1 SIDTVASGDEIT
13 PTFSGSSSNT
23 DGDLTL
29 TVNGVDYVVTPE
41 ADGSWEFTLPDGAA
55 LEDGTYTAA
64 INGSDAQNNEAP
76 EDSTEFTVDQ
86 LPIVSIDTVASGDDI
101 TPTFSGT
108 SSNTDGDLTL
118 TVNGV
123 DYVVTPEADGSW
135 EFILPDD
142 AALEDGTYTAAING
156 SDAQN
161 NEAPEASTEFTVD
174 QLPIVSIDTVASGD
188 EITPTFSGSSSNT
201 DGDLTL
207 TVNGVDYVVTP
218 EADGSWEFTLPDGA
232 ALEDGTYTAAINGSD
247 AQNNEAPEDS
257 TEFTVDQLPI
267 VSIDTV
273 ASGDDITPTFSG
285 TSSNTDGDLTLTV
298 NGVDYVV
305 TPEADGSWEF
315 ILPDDAALEDGTYT
329 AAINGSDAQNN
340 DAPEDSASFRVLLTP
355 EVSITVTNDPE
366 DTTPTFSGTS
376 DNTVG
381 DLTLTVNGV
390 EYAVTP
396 ELDGSWEFTLPDGAA
411 LADGDYTATIDG
423 VDAQGDAAETSD
435 ADFTIGL
442 VPEVSITVTN
452 DPEDTTPTFS
462 GTSDNTVGDLTLT
475 VNGVEYAVTPEL
487 DGSWEF
493 TLPDGAALADGD
505 YTATIDGVDAQGDA
519 AETSDADFTI
529 GLV

>member
-1 SIDTVASGDEIT
+1 VTNDPEDTT
-13 PTFSGSSSNT
+13 PTFSGTSDNT
-23 DGDLTL
+23 VGDLTL
-29 TVNGVDYVVTPE
+29 TVNGVEYAVTPE
-41 ADGSWEFTLPDGAA
+41 LDGSWEFTLPDGAA
-55 LEDGTYTAA
+55 LADGEYTATIDGVDA
-64 INGSDAQNNEAP
+64 QGDAAETSDADFTIGLVPEVSITVTNDP
-76 EDSTEFTVDQ
+76 EDTTPTFSGTSDNTVGDLTLTVNGVEYAVTPELDGSWEFTLPDGAALADGEYTATIDGVDAQGDAAETSDADFTVDQ

-108 SSNTDGDLTL
+108 SS
-118 TVNGV
+118 
-123 DYVVTPEADGSW
+123 S
-135 EFILPDD
+135 
-142 AALEDGTYTAAING
+142 
-156 SDAQN
+156 
-161 NEAPEASTEFTVD
+161 
-174 QLPIVSIDTVASGD
+174 
-188 EITPTFSGSSSNT
+188 
-201 DGDLTL
+201 
-207 TVNGVDYVVTP
+207 
-218 EADGSWEFTLPDGA
+218 
-232 ALEDGTYTAAINGSD
+232 
-247 AQNNEAPEDS
+247 
-257 TEFTVDQLPI
+257 
-267 VSIDTV
+267 
-273 ASGDDITPTFSG
+273 
-285 TSSNTDGDLTLTV
+285 TDGDLTLTV

-411 LADGDYTATIDG
+411 LADGEYTATIDG

-435 ADFTIGL
+435 ADFTVDQLPIVSIDTVASGDEITPTFSGSSSNTDGDL
-442 VPEVSITVTN
+442 TLTVNGVDYVVTPEADGSWEFTLPDGAALGDGTYTAAINGSDAQNNDAPEDSASFRVLLTPEVSITVTN

-487 DGSWEF
+487 DGTWEF